1 MASPPQHLRVIRLK
15 YSGRCDS
22 CQRTLDVGQEACWSQ
37 AAKKVWCIGCDPS
50 DRRAGQRA
58 GGPRR
63 AGTTQRKSDR
73 RNSPAETYP
82 RQGRP
87 NSATEN
93 QRSAHPGNSPQSR
106 WEQLCDYAVRCVE
119 AEASRSLV
127 RHTDEGHLWF
137 SHSGAEK
144 LVTGRDDSIPAPRG
158 LAARLDSDGRSGT
171 ERSLIYGWPTVVMI
185 GRDRAPNV
193 APLFVV
199 QIEATEGSRGALGL
213 HATTEPEFNLAV
225 TTGGNLDPAVE
236 TEIRALFGTDLAF
249 GDEAALIDLTESA
262 AGILGFE
269 IVTPLG
275 PEQLSPYVD
284 NQPGIYNAAISV
296 MVQAQ
301 YTAAL
306 LAELRDLRTREDWA
320 STGAAHLIPDSAEPQ
335 AKQRH
340 LLGPL
345 AAPLTSNRSQEE
357 TLERLRREPLTVVTG
372 PPGTGKTQLVVNAVA
387 NAWLDSHT
395 VLVTSTNNA
404 AVDVAVERAGKDLCR
419 GLLVR
424 TGNREIRE
432 QVPDFVAAAVDEATD
447 HPGEAAKAH
456 ASLAQAAKKRTELF
470 NNLERLDTLDSEL
483 LNVVQDLEQAERSL
497 ADAILLLWGST
508 TPPESRP
515 SPHEV
520 ERRAKRLQTTRLFKR
535 LRSQRLRRQLG
546 CIESAPLEGLIAWAR
561 SDQRVLESS
570 TRLETKRAAHR
581 RLMDV
586 VGDPASAVRDVSR
599 EWENASLRS
608 IRSTCASR
616 VVSGSRQLADFDK
629 ISARADAL
637 KRAISRSLQSLRGW
651 ACTALSARSNFPLEP
666 GLFDLVIVDEASQ
679 CSLSAVLPLA
689 YRGKRLAIVGD
700 PHQLQP
706 IVPLGDD
713 LLAQIASQVG
723 FDNHAL
729 RRCGFH
735 HKDGSAYMAFESVS
749 TRPPVL
755 LNEHYRCH
763 PQIARWFNRTFYKN
777 ELVVLTDVAEMAQ
790 HDRSL
795 CWVDVAGG
803 TAERPDTGGS
813 WLNWAEAEEAARQL
827 AGVMSSPDCV
837 SAAVVTT
844 FTAQARLID
853 QLVEGRFGRD
863 HLTDIGF
870 VCGTAHRLQGDER
883 DVIIFS
889 SVLAPGIG
897 DSGARWIE
905 NERNLLNVAVSR
917 ARRALIV
924 LGHPGISDL
933 ANPTLASLRT
943 YLREEVL
950 DDGVRRD
957 TTPVAE
963 FRTDCEAEKRLLEAM
978 QLGDLLPYAKLNVE
992 GYELDFALLEQGIK
1006 LNIEV
1011 DGDQHLDAR
1020 GRQRR
1025 QDITRDRRLEGIG
1038 WRVLRIPAWRCHRET
1053 DTVIS
1058 EIRESRD
1065 RLVAE
1070 VT

>member
-1 MASPPQHLRVIRLK
+1 VASTPQHLRTIRLK
-15 YSGRCDS
+15 YAGRCDS
-22 CQRTLDVGQEACWSQ
+22 CKRTLDVGQEARWSR

-50 DRRAGQRA
+50 DRRAEQLA
-58 GGPRR
+58 GEPRR
-63 AGTTQRKSDR
+63 TSTTQRESDR
-73 RNSPAETYP
+73 RDSPAETYP

-93 QRSAHPGNSPQSR
+93 QRSAHTGNSPQSR

-119 AEASRSLV
+119 AEASRALV
-127 RHTDEGHLWF
+127 RHSDEGSRWF
-137 SHSGAEK
+137 SHPGAEK
-144 LVTGRDDSIPAPRG
+144 LVTGRDDSILAPRG
-158 LAARLDSDGRSGT
+158 LSARLDSDDRSGT
-171 ERSLIYGWPTVVMI
+171 EWSLIYGWPAVVMI
-185 GRDRAPNV
+185 GRDRVPKV
-193 APLFVV
+193 APLLVV
-199 QIEATEGSRGALGL
+199 QIEATQGSRGALGL

-225 TTGGNLDPAVE
+225 TTGGNLDPAVGE
-236 TEIRALFGTDLAF
+236 EIRALFGTDLPF

-275 PEQLSPYVD
+275 PEQLRPYVD
-284 NQPGIYNAAISV
+284 NQPGIHNAAISV
-296 MVQAQ
+296 MVEAQ

-306 LAELRDLRTREDWA
+306 LAELRDLRTREDWS
-320 STGAAHLIPDSAEPQ
+320 STGAAHLIPDCAKPQ

-345 AAPLTSNRSQEE
+345 AAPLMSNRSQED
-357 TLERLRREPLTVVTG
+357 TLERLRGEPLTVVTG

-387 NAWLDSHT
+387 NAWLDGHT

-404 AVDVAVERAGKDLCR
+404 AVDVAVERAGKDVCR

-432 QVPDFVAAAVDEATD
+432 QVPDFVTAAVDEARD
-447 HPGEAAKAH
+447 DPGEAAKAH
-456 ASLAQAAKKRTELF
+456 ASLAQAAKKRTELS

-497 ADAILLLWGST
+497 ADAVRLLWGNT
-508 TPPESRP
+508 APRESRP

-520 ERRAKRLQTTRLFKR
+520 ERRAKRLRTTLLLKR

-546 CIESAPLEGLIAWAR
+546 CIESAPLEGLIAWAK
-561 SDQRVLESS
+561 SDRRVLESS
-570 TRLETKRAAHR
+570 TQLETKRAAHR

-586 VGDPASAVRDVSR
+586 VGDPASAVRDIGC
-599 EWENASLRS
+599 EWEKASLRS
-608 IRSTCASR
+608 IRATCASR
-616 VVSGSRQLADFDK
+616 VVSGSRQLADFGRT
-629 ISARADAL
+629 SSRADAL

-651 ACTALSARSNFPLEP
+651 ACTALSARSSFPLEP

-729 RRCGFH
+729 RHSGFH
-735 HKDGSAYMAFESVS
+735 HKDGSAYMAFESLS
-749 TRPPVL
+749 TRPPIL

-763 PQIARWFNRTFYKN
+763 PQIARWFNRTFYEN
-777 ELVVLTDVAEMAQ
+777 ELVVLTDVAEMTQ
-790 HDRSL
+790 RDRSI

-803 TAERPDTGGS
+803 TAARPDTGGS
-813 WLNWAEAEEAARQL
+813 WLNRAEAEEAARQL
-827 AGVMSSPDCV
+827 AGVMSSPDCM

-844 FTAQARLID
+844 FAAQARLIE
-853 QLVEGRFGRD
+853 QLVEGRLGRD
-863 HLTDIGF
+863 NLTDTGF
-870 VCGTAHRLQGDER
+870 ACGTAHRLQGDER

-889 SVLAPGIG
+889 TVLAPGIG
-897 DSGARWIE
+897 DFGARWIE

-943 YLREEVL
+943 YLRDEVL
-950 DDGVRRD
+950 DDEVRQD
-957 TTPVAE
+957 TTTVAE
-963 FRTDCEAEKRLLEAM
+963 FRTDSEAEKRLLEAM
-978 QLGDLLPYAKLNVE
+978 QFGDLLPYAKLNVE

-1025 QDITRDRRLEGIG
+1025 QDIARDRRLAAIG
-1038 WRVLRIPAWRCHRET
+1038 WSVLRIPAWRCYSEL
-1053 DTVIS
+1053 DEAIG
-1058 EIRESRD
+1058 EIRAIRD
-1065 RLVAE
+1065 RMVSRI
-1070 VT
+1070 T